1 MCLLVQGRCVFIERL
16 SIIHLKVHDL
26 VKAPKIDEFPIYSTT
41 SGYEA
46 AFLVGKTPSF
56 CVLIDLKD
64 WEDEFIANSM
74 VFLSHLK
81 SRYPDRYRYFINV
94 DEGIKPTILNME
106 EDELIH
112 GFFEIDNTDTQI
124 GNYLLSLHDEYLLRY
139 SRSTMI
145 ENFLA
150 QRVKVQR
157 VRDALDQQ
165 LMEEYLETVIDA
177 NFLELALGL
186 NEVKEKRKLANLL
199 IDYVNGLK
207 AMIGLAAKVLYQNG
221 VYQPNKE
228 TRYLSTIFNA
238 LNQIEIIGTYFNQ
251 KILMMFSLYVR
262 SLIYHSIHDRENAEG
277 TFLAADQMKQW
288 FQHNDSEIDVVNIFD
303 TIGFFYLS
311 LLENEILDMDE
322 AEKDF
327 LYALDALLSIPVEEL
342 VWLKEPFFGLD
353 ELIPE
358 GLQHSIIITTNMMTL
373 YYRSN
378 ISSANQDFPIL
389 LGNFV
394 NALMTLVNE
403 FGDSESLERIY
414 FKKGAIYVYPVRKL
428 NFILFT
434 MNKEIRDK
442 VALKEFSTKAVDVFK
457 KYDVTSY
464 NYIPNE
470 VIDELNDLAKSYF
483 GI

>member
-1 MCLLVQGRCVFIERL
+1 MFIEKL

-26 VKAPKIDEFPIYSTT
+26 VPIPKIDNFPIHSTT

-46 AFLVGKTPSF
+46 AFLIGKTPSF
-56 CVLIDLKD
+56 CVLIDMRD
-64 WEDEFIANSM
+64 WEEEYIAETM
-74 VFLSHLK
+74 IFLDHLR
-81 SRYPDRYRYFINV
+81 SRYPDRYRYCINV

-106 EDELIH
+106 EDDLIH
-112 GFFEIDNTDTQI
+112 DFFEIHDADRHI
-124 GNYLLSLHDEYLLRY
+124 GKHLSLLHDEYLLRY

-150 QRVKVQR
+150 QRVQIQR
-157 VRDALDQQ
+157 IRDAVDLE
-165 LMEEYLETVIDA
+165 LMGEYLEAVIDA
-177 NFLELALGL
+177 NFIELALGL

-207 AMIGLAAKVLYQNG
+207 AMIGLAAKLLYQKG
-221 VYQPNKE
+221 VYLQTKE
-228 TRYLSTIFNA
+228 TRYLSMIFNA
-238 LNQIEIIGTYFNQ
+238 LNQIEIVGTYFNQ

-288 FQHNDSEIDVVNIFD
+288 FQQNDSELDIVNIFD

-311 LLENEILDMDE
+311 LLENEIINMDE
-322 AEKDF
+322 AERDF
-327 LYALDALLSIPVEEL
+327 LYALDSLLSIPIEEL
-342 VWLKEPFFGLD
+342 IWLREPFFALD
-353 ELIPE
+353 DLLPE
-358 GLQHSIIITTNMMTL
+358 GLHHSIIITSNMMTL
-373 YYRSN
+373 FSRSN
-378 ISSANQDFPIL
+378 IPSANQDLPIL

-414 FKKGAIYVYPVRKL
+414 FKKGAIYVYPVDNL

-442 VALKEFSTKAVDVFK
+442 VALKEFSAKAVNIFK
-457 KYDVTSY
+457 KYEITSY

-470 VIDELNDLAKSYF
+470 AISELNHLAKSYF
-483 GI
+483 GV